1 MKQPFRKINRLSNH
15 DVHDAS
21 RDNDDLAN
29 GFSIEMGLSLFM
41 HKHLTFD
48 GLSIQISGDG

>member
-1 MKQPFRKINRLSNH
+1 MKQAFRKTNRLSNH

-29 GFSIEMGLSLFM
+29 GFSIEVSLGFFM
-41 HKHLTFD
+41 RKCLTFN
-48 GLSIQISGDG
+48 GFSIEIGGNG

>member
-29 GFSIEMGLSLFM
+29 GFSIEMSLGFFM

>member
-1 MKQPFRKINRLSNH
+1 MKQAFRKTNRLSSH

-29 GFSIEMGLSLFM
+29 GFSIEVSLGFFM
-41 HKHLTFD
+41 RKRLTFN
-48 GLSIQISGDG
+48 GFSIEIGGNG